1 MKRKTNGKLKQ
12 KKTGNENIA
21 KQNGFIEGSS
31 VVRNYKDTIFRMIY
45 RDKKELLAL
54 YNAVNGTHY
63 DNPDELEITTL
74 ENAIYMNMKND
85 VSCIMDMR
93 MNLYEHQSTVNPNIP
108 LRDLFYVA
116 RLYEKL
122 TIGKDIYSSKRIM
135 LPTPKFIT
143 FYNGANLQPER
154 KIMKLSDSFQREED
168 VNLELIVIQL
178 NINPGYNEEL
188 KAGCPSLYQYM
199 CYVEKVRTYKEEMPI
214 ESAVTIA
221 VDECIAEDILADFFR
236 KNKAE
241 AIQMSIFEYD
251 EELHKKT
258 LLEEGF
264 EKGLERGRTE
274 GKAEGKAEGMA
285 EGKAEGRAEGM
296 AEGKVQGKAEAILN
310 LLEDLGAVPSNV
322 EQTICAEKDMDIL
335 KKWLKLAAKVDSVE
349 EFIQVMADSKK

>member
-12 KKTGNENIA
+12 KKTGNVNTA
-21 KQNGFIEGSS
+21 RQNGFIEGSS

-143 FYNGANLQPER
+143 FLTEQISSR
-154 KIMKLSDSFQREED
+154 S
-168 VNLELIVIQL
+168 
-178 NINPGYNEEL
+178 
-188 KAGCPSLYQYM
+188 
-199 CYVEKVRTYKEEMPI
+199 VR
-214 ESAVTIA
+214 
-221 VDECIAEDILADFFR
+221 L
-236 KNKAE
+236 
-241 AIQMSIFEYD
+241 
-251 EELHKKT
+251 
-258 LLEEGF
+258 
-264 EKGLERGRTE
+264 
-274 GKAEGKAEGMA
+274 
-285 EGKAEGRAEGM
+285 
-296 AEGKVQGKAEAILN
+296 
-310 LLEDLGAVPSNV
+310 
-322 EQTICAEKDMDIL
+322 
-335 KKWLKLAAKVDSVE
+335 
-349 EFIQVMADSKK
+349 

>member
-1 MKRKTNGKLKQ
+1 
-12 KKTGNENIA
+12 
-21 KQNGFIEGSS
+21 
-31 VVRNYKDTIFRMIY
+31 MIY

-122 TIGKDIYSSKRIM
+122 TVGRDIYSSKRIM

-143 FYNGANLQPER
+143 FYNGVTPQPER
-154 KIMKLSDSFQREED
+154 MVMKLSDSYQRAEQ
-168 VNLELIVIQL
+168 VNLELIVTQL

-188 KAGCPSLYQYM
+188 KKDCATLYQYI
-199 CYVEKVRTYKEEMPI
+199 CYVEKVRTYKETMPI
-214 ESAVTIA
+214 EEAVSMA
-221 VDECIAEDILADFFR
+221 VNECINEDILADFFR

-258 LLEEGF
+258 LLEEGY
-264 EKGLERGRTE
+264 EEGLKIGLERGRSE
-274 GKAEGKAEGMA
+274 GKAEGKAES
-285 EGKAEGRAEGM
+285 
-296 AEGKVQGKAEAILN
+296 ILC
-310 LLEDLGAVPSNV
+310 LLEEWGPVPADVS
-322 EQTICAEKDMDIL
+322 QTILAVSDEQLL
-335 KKWLKLAAKVDSVE
+335 KSLLKIASKVDNIE
-349 EFIQVMADSKK
+349 EYMEFMKEMIK